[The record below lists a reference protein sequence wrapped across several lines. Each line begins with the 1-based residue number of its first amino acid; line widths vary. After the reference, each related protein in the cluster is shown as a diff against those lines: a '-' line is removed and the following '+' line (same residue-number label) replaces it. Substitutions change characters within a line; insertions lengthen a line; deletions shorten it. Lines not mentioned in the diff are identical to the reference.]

1 MKELNSIDDID
12 LDYRI
17 DEAIERVN
25 EAFPKPPRFHFIKRR
40 FRFLWQRLTRGW
52 SDDDTWNLDIP
63 IAKFVLPRL
72 RRFKEINNGYPSGM
86 TEEEWDEK
94 IDLMAEAF
102 DLLIKTYDGDVDETV
117 YTDEKIDVGL
127 KLFGENLRGLWW

>member
-1 MKELNSIDDID
+1 MNDFRVLNEEEM
-12 LDYRI
+12 

-25 EAFPKPPRFHFIKRR
+25 EAFPEPTRFYLFRR
-40 FRFLWQRLTRGW
+40 KLRFLWQRLTRGW
-52 SDDDTWNLDIP
+52 SDDNTWNLDIP

-94 IDLMAEAF
+94 IDQMTEAF

-117 YTDEKIDVGL
+117 STDMKIDDGL
-127 KLFGENLRGLWW
+127 ELFGEHLRNLWW

>member
-1 MKELNSIDDID
+1 M
-12 LDYRI
+12 

-25 EAFPKPPRFHFIKRR
+25 EAFPEPTRFYLFRR
-40 FRFLWQRLTRGW
+40 KLRFLWQRLTRGW
-52 SDDDTWNLDIP
+52 SDDNTWNLDIP

-94 IDLMAEAF
+94 IDQMTEAF

-117 YTDEKIDVGL
+117 STDMKIDDGL
-127 KLFGENLRGLWW
+127 ELFGEHLRNLWW

>member
-1 MKELNSIDDID
+1 MNDFRVLNQEEM
-12 LDYRI
+12 

-25 EAFPKPPRFHFIKRR
+25 EAFPEPHRLHFIKRR

-63 IAKFVLPRL
+63 IAKFILPRL
-72 RRFKEINNGYPSGM
+72 RRFKELNNGYPSDM
-86 TEEEWDEK
+86 TETEWDEK
-94 IDLMAEAF
+94 IDQMIEAF

-117 YTDEKIDVGL
+117 ETDEKIDTGL
-127 KLFGENLRGLWW
+127 KLFGEKLRNLWW